1 MIQFDSYFST
11 GLVQPPTRNPCF
23 LGMKTQAPPEKN
35 RQAEAEAAE
44 DLAARLAAT
53 EESRRQERLR
63 AAEELAKAADTS
75 TGGAAVWGD
84 ENDGTDGIGVRM
96 RWIFFGGG
104 FVGIGYHDKV
114 VEGHYQK
121 LLSLKRE
128 SVN

>member
-53 EESRRQERLR
+53 EGITKART
-63 AAEELAKAADTS
+63 LACC
-75 TGGAAVWGD
+75 G
-84 ENDGTDGIGVRM
+84 GIGQ
-96 RWIFFGGG
+96 GG
-104 FVGIGYHDKV
+104 
-114 VEGHYQK
+114 
-121 LLSLKRE
+121 
-128 SVN
+128 